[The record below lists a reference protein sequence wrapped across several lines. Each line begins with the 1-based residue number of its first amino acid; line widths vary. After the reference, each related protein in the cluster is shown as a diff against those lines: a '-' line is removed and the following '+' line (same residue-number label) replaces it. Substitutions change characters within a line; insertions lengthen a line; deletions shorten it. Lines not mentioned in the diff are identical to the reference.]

1 MRPELVSG
9 GRRVPDPGLPQG
21 APQLSV
27 GVPSALDGER
37 LDRGVAMLAGVTRA
51 QAARLVS
58 AGRAR
63 LAGAYVQSGSRRLR
77 SGELL
82 EVWPLGT
89 DEQPGRPPASTGT
102 VAGAQAGVAAGR
114 PEAPAASVV
123 YVDEHLVVVDK
134 PAGLVVHPGAGNT
147 VGTLVHQLVAM
158 FPDMALAGPADRPG
172 IVHRLDKGTSGLLV
186 VARTEQARSGLVAQ
200 MAARSAHRRYLAVVH
215 GMVEADQGLVE
226 APVGRSQSQRL
237 KMAVV
242 QGGRQARTGYRALG
256 RSGSPMPVT
265 LVACRLETGRTH
277 QVRVHMAAIGHPL
290 LGDPRYGRAGLVL
303 EEARVLPEL
312 GRPWLHAAE
321 LGFVHPLSG
330 EALHFSSVL
339 PDELL
344 ASLPVLG
351 LPLPPVPLP

>member
-1 MRPELVSG
+1 MS
-9 GRRVPDPGLPQG
+9 VPT
-21 APQLSV
+21 
-27 GVPSALDGER
+27 ALDGER

-51 QAARLVS
+51 QAARLVL
-58 AGRAR
+58 AGHAR
-63 LAGAYVQSGSRRLR
+63 VAGAYVRTGSRRLR

-82 EVWPLGT
+82 EVWPQILEG
-89 DEQPGRPPASTGT
+89 DPGAT
-102 VAGAQAGVAAGR
+102 VAGTQGGPGGGGAGDDR
-114 PEAPAASVV
+114 PEAKVAAVV

-134 PAGLVVHPGAGNT
+134 PAGLVVHPGAGNA

-215 GMVEADQGLVE
+215 GLVEADLGIVE

-256 RSGSPMPVT
+256 RSGLPMAVT

-290 LGDPRYGRAGLVL
+290 LGDLQYGRAGLVL
-303 EEARVLPEL
+303 EEARVLPGL
-312 GRPWLHAAE
+312 ARPWLHAAE
-321 LGFVHPLSG
+321 LGFVHPVTGDTLY
-330 EALHFSSVL
+330 FSSAL

-344 ASLPVLG
+344 ASLPVLR